1 MKTKQMAY
9 DAILTAMCVVLG
21 LVSLDF
27 GKLKITFEDLPILLG
42 AALFGPW
49 DGMIIGVLGTS
60 IYQMLRFGADPTLP
74 LWVIPLMVGGLVAG
88 MLAKR
93 SNYSLEGKD
102 PWITMIRS
110 LDHDDWCRA
119 GDYCAEHRLSDHLQP
134 HLRIL
139 HSGIYPGTAS
149 SAVRHCHCKGKRICQ
164 RNAAGHTGDPQ
175 DTEYQH
181 QENRIKKLTDQNM
194 LFWSVFL
201 KNVAYYTVLP
211 PGI

>member
-27 GKLKITFEDLPILLG
+27 GNLKITFEDLPILLG

-49 DGMIIGVLGTS
+49 DGMVIGVLGTS

-102 PWITMIRS
+102 PWITMIGAELVITALNTVS
-110 LDHDDWCRA
+110 LILYSHIYGFFTPAYILAPLLPRFLIAIAKGSVYANVMPPVIRA
-119 GDYCAEHRLSDHLQP
+119 IRKTLNIS
-134 HLRIL
+134 
-139 HSGIYPGTAS
+139 
-149 SAVRHCHCKGKRICQ
+149 
-164 RNAAGHTGDPQ
+164 
-175 DTEYQH
+175 
-181 QENRIKKLTDQNM
+181 IKKT
-194 LFWSVFL
+194 
-201 KNVAYYTVLP
+201 A
-211 PGI
+211 